1 MDSNTHL
8 QVEFDECYN
17 AIRMM
22 QFFMRRFENHFNNLK
37 ELYDTNKQTQPS
49 CGDVGCDKE

>member
-1 MDSNTHL
+1 MDSDTHL
-8 QVEFDECYN
+8 QVEFDECHN

-22 QFFMRRFENHFNNLK
+22 QFFMRRFQNHFNNLK
-37 ELYDTNKQTQPS
+37 EFYDTDKQTQPS